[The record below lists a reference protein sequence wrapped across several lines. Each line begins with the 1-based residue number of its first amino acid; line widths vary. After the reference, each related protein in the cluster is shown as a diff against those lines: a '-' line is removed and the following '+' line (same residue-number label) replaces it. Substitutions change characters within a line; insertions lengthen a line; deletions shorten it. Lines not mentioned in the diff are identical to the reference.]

1 MGLGKNFQNLNNRLC
16 KKFDERTGNDR
27 LAILKQ
33 GERVFNM
40 TTGEYDIGPD
50 TKYFMIGVQINTL
63 AGMVNGTTI
72 QQGDM
77 SITASTKL
85 VDELEAPVDYVP
97 AVNDKMLIDGVQWS
111 IVDAPHVNYT
121 GNGVIV
127 SLKMQVRK

>member
-1 MGLGKNFQNLNNRLC
+1 MSFSKKMQGVNNKLMS
-16 KKFDERTGNDR
+16 KFDERTGDDR

-33 GERVFNM
+33 GTQVWDEIEA
-40 TTGEYDIGPD
+40 EYITGPD
-50 TKYFMIGVQINTL
+50 TKYFLTGVQINTL

-77 SITASTKL
+77 SITASTIVK
-85 VDELEAPVDYVP
+85 DESGVVIDYVP

-111 IVDAPHVNYT
+111 IEDAPHVNFT
-121 GNGVIV
+121 GNNTIV